1 MKGIPY
7 VYYHGSEADFNIL
20 AMDLL
25 GPSLQDLMVFC
36 GNRFTLKTVLML
48 ADQMLARVDSVHKKN
63 FIHRDMKPENLL
75 LDKDPN
81 NPKITIIDFGTS
93 GVIDPEKKMS

>member
-48 ADQMLARVDSVHKKN
+48 AD
-63 FIHRDMKPENLL
+63 
-75 LDKDPN
+75 
-81 NPKITIIDFGTS
+81 
-93 GVIDPEKKMS
+93 